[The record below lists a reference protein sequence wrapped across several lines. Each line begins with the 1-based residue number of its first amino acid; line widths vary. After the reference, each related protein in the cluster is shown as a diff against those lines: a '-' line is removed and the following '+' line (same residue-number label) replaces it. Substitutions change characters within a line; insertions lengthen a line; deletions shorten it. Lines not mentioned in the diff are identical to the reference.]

1 MNLEYWRLLPVST
14 VARWLGCSPG
24 NVYKL
29 LERGELVCIRTGA
42 SKGYKI
48 TESELA
54 AFMER
59 RQAALEALK

>member
-1 MNLEYWRLLPVST
+1 MGEVKLLPVST
-14 VARWLGCSPG
+14 VARRLGCSVG
-24 NVYKL
+24 NVYSL

-54 AFMER
+54 AFLER
-59 RQAALEALK
+59 RRKAALEALK

>member
-14 VARWLGCSPG
+14 VARRLGCSVA

-42 SKGYKI
+42 SKGYKV

-54 AFMER
+54 AFIER
-59 RQAALEALK
+59 RRLELEARV